1 MSLSCSAVK
10 EYFKLYPEGF
20 GAEDV
25 YVCES
30 RYSAKSKSF
39 KKIKMWTMPLSSVR
53 FLPRDVPLPVVRVA
67 SMFAVKTEEK
77 PAEGLDE
84 EKMEEVNVD
93 KVNVS
98 LSPAVFWVQGEFS
111 LYSLVCACRRG
122 RTFLWTW
129 PTENQAVSTTSSS
142 STTTPGSK
150 WETLFTSLRMGW
162 CATEWAGEE
171 LRRFKQLN
179 GAQEDIGL
187 KTNEHFY
194 GYSGQSSELQRSR
207 WRLLFCVHLIS
218 LHVTFLTH

>member
-1 MSLSCSAVK
+1 MDVMDSVDSSLHLFSNIPPVLAPK

-20 GAEDV
+20 GDEDV

-67 SMFAVKTEEK
+67 SMFAVKPEEK
-77 PAEGLDE
+77 AAEVLD
-84 EKMEEVNVD
+84 EEVNVD

-98 LSPAVFWVQGEFS
+98 LSPAVFRVQGESDLHS
-111 LYSLVCACRRG
+111 LLCACRRG

-129 PTENQAVSTTSSS
+129 PTENRAASTTSSS

-150 WETLFTSLRMGW
+150 WETSFTSPRMDW
-162 CATEWAGEE
+162 CATEWAG
-171 LRRFKQLN
+171 
-179 GAQEDIGL
+179 GATGVTPLDR
-187 KTNEHFY
+187 N
-194 GYSGQSSELQRSR
+194 
-207 WRLLFCVHLIS
+207 VHSMGMFSVFQQDAWFNPVNPYCNRAQDRTVPI
-218 LHVTFLTH
+218 

>member
-1 MSLSCSAVK
+1 MALK

-67 SMFAVKTEEK
+67 SMFALKQEEK
-77 PAEGLDE
+77 PPEVLDE

-93 KVNVS
+93 KVDTFF
-98 LSPAVFWVQGEFS
+98 PTCFFWVQGAHEFAVSS
-111 LYSLVCACRRG
+111 LFCACRRG
-122 RTFLWTW
+122 RTCPWTW
-129 PTENQAVSTTSSS
+129 LMENQGVSTMSSS

-150 WETLFTSLRMGW
+150 WETLFT
-162 CATEWAGEE
+162 
-171 LRRFKQLN
+171 
-179 GAQEDIGL
+179 
-187 KTNEHFY
+187 
-194 GYSGQSSELQRSR
+194 
-207 WRLLFCVHLIS
+207 
-218 LHVTFLTH
+218 

>member
-1 MSLSCSAVK
+1 MAPK

-20 GAEDV
+20 GTEDV

-67 SMFAVKTEEK
+67 SMFAVKPEEK
-77 PAEGLDE
+77 PAEVLDE
-84 EKMEEVNVD
+84 EKMDEVNVD

-98 LSPAVFWVQGEFS
+98 LSPAVFWVQAELGLLS
-111 LYSLVCACRRG
+111 RLCARRTG

-150 WETLFTSLRMGW
+150 WETLFTSLRMDW
-162 CATEWAGEE
+162 CATEWAGGE
-171 LRRFKQLN
+171 
-179 GAQEDIGL
+179 
-187 KTNEHFY
+187 
-194 GYSGQSSELQRSR
+194 
-207 WRLLFCVHLIS
+207 LIS
-218 LHVTFLTH
+218 LSVMCTARE